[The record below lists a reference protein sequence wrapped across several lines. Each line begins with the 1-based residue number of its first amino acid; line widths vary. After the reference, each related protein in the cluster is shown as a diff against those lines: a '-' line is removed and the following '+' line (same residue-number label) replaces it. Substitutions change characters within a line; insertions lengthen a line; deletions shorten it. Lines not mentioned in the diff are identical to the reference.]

1 MSTKNSSEEHKDKA
15 LSQDVVSSSIFIG
28 EYEIVKHGE
37 EHFKIIKK
45 YNDDF
50 KRETIICG
58 GDFETLLNCLFI
70 STEQISYV
78 YEDVY
83 KTTVI
88 KSSNDK
94 N

>member
-1 MSTKNSSEEHKDKA
+1 MISDTDNSKA
-15 LSQDVVSSSIFIG
+15 LDKTDVSSSIFIG
-28 EYEIVKHGE
+28 EYEIVKHGK

>member
-1 MSTKNSSEEHKDKA
+1 MISDTNNSKA
-15 LSQDVVSSSIFIG
+15 LDKTDVSSSFFIG
-28 EYEIVKHGE
+28 EYEIAKHGE

-50 KRETIICG
+50 YRETIICG
-58 GDFETLLNCLFI
+58 GSFETLLSCLFI
-70 STEQISYV
+70 STEQITYV

-88 KSSNDK
+88 KSSKDK
-94 N
+94 D